1 MGLNAEPPVTK
12 VRRLGDT
19 GLQVSPLSFGSM
31 LIGADQDFSDDVSPA
46 LLTALESG
54 VRLIDTARIYSGL
67 ENIIGATLK
76 VWKGEK
82 PFIS

>member
-31 LIGADQDFSDDVSPA
+31 LIGADQDSAMAF
-46 LLTALESG
+46 
-54 VRLIDTARIYSGL
+54 RLR
-67 ENIIGATLK
+67 
-76 VWKGEK
+76 
-82 PFIS
+82 F